1 MRFPQRVAYRFFNAN
16 KQLFTEAE
24 TEFVVVYKPWDA
36 DGTVTRIVRQ
46 HRTMNGTPNRL
57 TIHLYHSKCALNH
70 GQAYYTKIFEYQED
84 EIIGPPPA
92 W

>member
-1 MRFPQRVAYRFFNAN
+1 MES
-16 KQLFTEAE
+16 LFTEAE

-70 GQAYYTKIFEYQED
+70 GQAYYTKTFEYPED